1 MFRRTVSAIIIA
13 MLLTSTLT
21 LAFNI
26 QPAKAEGT
34 IYIRADGSIDPP
46 TTPIHRN
53 GEIYTLTGNIY
64 DPIVVERNNIMI
76 DGAGWALQG
85 PDIPT
90 PGGPPWRDGFT
101 LSGVN
106 GVTIRETKIRGWNA
120 YGIRLYYS
128 SGNNFSQN
136 EITQVG
142 VGIYGEW
149 SPLNIV
155 DGNVIDPNPDYG
167 PCVAFYHSS
176 DNLISR
182 NQNEG
187 SRFGI
192 VLGLSSSNNIVSENH
207 VVDSTVGVASL
218 SSSGNQLCN
227 NTIASREQGISI
239 QQSDNN
245 IVSGNS
251 VTKSSSSGPGYPIG
265 IRMEDSINNII
276 FGNVISDNWDG
287 IQAGVYYN
295 EFYDTNNKI
304 YHNDFIDNVRQAC
317 VLIGGTA
324 EIDAWDDGYP
334 SGGNYWSD
342 YNGTDANSDGIGD
355 TPYIIDA
362 DNRDRYPL
370 MNPRARALHIAQ
382 PELFVSESW
391 LYVDRRYNG
400 PNIEE
405 YLWKKV
411 VADIEEWSG
420 QSLYKITD
428 EFLKNDKTVAMITTD
443 RTKQWV
449 DLRSSREYEDKTVE
463 LDYDPG
469 YKNYEFPLYVGQEW
483 ENSANLS
490 QTTTYRDGK
499 VENISYLLQD
509 HQTVI
514 SEETITVKAGNFTA
528 LKIKVDYGSG
538 LEGYVDYIWFSSDVK
553 NWVKWESYFN
563 NTLVE
568 TAELQSLEIRSQPS
582 PRVSLSAWTF
592 HPPTIDGIIS
602 NSEWHHAAQVEFVMG
617 NVSGMIYEMNDETNL
632 YLGVKLN
639 ESFPDLF
646 KIVFEFDN
654 DNDGHDP
661 MQGDDL
667 IFASYTSEFVGTDA
681 YWDSNRSD
689 FMQDPIHDLQYM
701 VNRATSSVEF
711 SKPLHSSDP
720 HDFALHAGDNVGFQM
735 SYWHSNL
742 ELVGSFPG
750 NRTGSG
756 FPGHGTGDH
765 GVHSTFGQIAIAE
778 EGPACGIPVLVS
790 LLEISPGTPY
800 YVGDTLAAEFTIKN
814 VGDAA
819 ITLDKLLVGGRFD
832 GGTLPNGLF
841 PDFTNESV
849 TLQLGQSHMYEGALE
864 LTEAGN
870 YHFFVAY
877 YIENPTAEEKNLLD
891 ENNWNTCVQ
900 LGEGL
905 TDADRVSDISVLD
918 HAPPPNQ
925 PPSPPTL
932 LSQYRLDGGEIPVK
946 DPVDEGH
953 VKFAAVVEDPDG
965 DQVRLQAELR
975 RIDEYGGQFDETKG
989 GLKESPLFDSGGVA
1003 TIEVYDLIRGQYH
1016 WRARTIDEHGM
1027 FSDWYDFGNNDVK
1040 EPDFIVCNKFRIVYP
1055 EGWMKLQLFVPV
1067 GYSPVGYLDKIK
1079 FGLQN
1084 RKDMWYKI
1092 TVSRRAPGG
1101 SWEDITDRIW
1111 KVPYIGPYS
1120 AATEPLLYSP
1130 IGGEEIRIDVKDD
1143 PEDGILWALKVVD
1156 ILARALTGKPA
1167 PPAILDVA
1175 GERPLL
1181 TFWKDVIFP
1190 LGLNYVKGEFWDY
1203 VGDLCKAAAEYMIRH
1218 DLASVFIDQGF
1229 TTEKA
1234 AEIISVVN
1242 VVAAEGIYAL
1252 YKLAKFIVVSK
1263 DLFSNM
1269 GALPNQEENVILTI
1283 AKRPTSTVTPN
1294 LVLTEG
1300 LHVIQEGPYY
1310 QGDNIKA
1317 CFSIKNVGLLAVNL
1331 HALTVGGRTEEGYVR
1346 DFSFETDVTI
1356 DPGETYRYEGELTLL
1371 HAGRN
1376 CFFVALQ
1383 VEDDEWVTSVP
1394 TKVGLVN
1401 NLYVNV
1407 EPVQIVMNDNLCS
1420 PGELRVYDHQ
1430 GRVTGLVAGETRC
1443 EIPHSFYYDDRIII
1457 FYPEDNLTHCVVGTG
1472 DGTYNLEIAYVDNGE
1487 TTLFNA
1493 INLSTSSSAVHEYS
1507 IGWAALSRGE
1517 EGVTVQIDSNGDGT
1531 FEKTFTAGS
1540 ELTRDEFML
1549 QVFPLETFPMW
1560 IAGVAV
1566 AAIAIV
1572 TIAIAVFWRKR
1583 KQPSIKKTS

>member
-1 MFRRTVSAIIIA
+1 MRRAISGVILIFLLANVIMPAFDTRSARALEEADTVILVTTMGNITVELFGDMPITAGNFKNLTKFGVYDGTLFHRVVPGFVIQGGDATTKGITVPPIPDELPNKHSNVRGSVAMAKTSQPNSATSQFYINLNDTNVILDSYYSVFGTVIAGMDVVDAISHVPIYPPNDGRPVQDVTILKAQLSARADVPTLDAPIFELLDKQSMQVKGGVDMKLTFRNVGYLATVGTVWIPWEKVNYAASLEGSPPSGNISEAILGLDVNGDSDESDAFSIYYVNDTQVEVDGVIA
-13 MLLTSTLT
+13 NAMWIPEQTFQFNKSTLQVQEKT
-21 LAFNI
+21 N
-26 QPAKAEGT
+26 
-34 IYIRADGSIDPP
+34 
-46 TTPIHRN
+46 
-53 GEIYTLTGNIY
+53 
-64 DPIVVERNNIMI
+64 
-76 DGAGWALQG
+76 
-85 PDIPT
+85 
-90 PGGPPWRDGFT
+90 FT
-101 LSGVN
+101 L
-106 GVTIRETKIRGWNA
+106 
-120 YGIRLYYS
+120 
-128 SGNNFSQN
+128 
-136 EITQVG
+136 
-142 VGIYGEW
+142 
-149 SPLNIV
+149 
-155 DGNVIDPNPDYG
+155 
-167 PCVAFYHSS
+167 
-176 DNLISR
+176 
-182 NQNEG
+182 G
-187 SRFGI
+187 SRTHSLYAAEATYARFALDTFFRDHPSPNI
-192 VLGLSSSNNIVSENH
+192 EVIIYQLGTSKNI
-207 VVDSTVGVASL
+207 A
-218 SSSGNQLCN
+218 
-227 NTIASREQGISI
+227 
-239 QQSDNN
+239 
-245 IVSGNS
+245 
-251 VTKSSSSGPGYPIG
+251 P
-265 IRMEDSINNII
+265 
-276 FGNVISDNWDG
+276 
-287 IQAGVYYN
+287 
-295 EFYDTNNKI
+295 
-304 YHNDFIDNVRQAC
+304 
-317 VLIGGTA
+317 TA
-324 EIDAWDDGYP
+324 EITRFKF
-334 SGGNYWSD
+334 
-342 YNGTDANSDGIGD
+342 NGTIL
-355 TPYIIDA
+355 PYEF
-362 DNRDRYPL
+362 NWVLREFL
-370 MNPRARALHIAQ
+370 
-382 PELFVSESW
+382 
-391 LYVDRRYNG
+391 
-400 PNIEE
+400 
-405 YLWKKV
+405 
-411 VADIEEWSG
+411 IEEWSADNAYVYPLG
-420 QSLYKITD
+420 
-428 EFLKNDKTVAMITTD
+428 FLDNGAVFSTELCIRGAPGSYGLNIVFNWAPDTIHRYRYILSDTVDIPFNITT
-443 RTKQWV
+443 
-449 DLRSSREYEDKTVE
+449 
-463 LDYDPG
+463 
-469 YKNYEFPLYVGQEW
+469 
-483 ENSANLS
+483 A
-490 QTTTYRDGK
+490 
-499 VENISYLLQD
+499 
-509 HQTVI
+509 
-514 SEETITVKAGNFTA
+514 A
-528 LKIKVDYGSG
+528 
-538 LEGYVDYIWFSSDVK
+538 
-553 NWVKWESYFN
+553 
-563 NTLVE
+563 
-568 TAELQSLEIRSQPS
+568 
-582 PRVSLSAWTF
+582 PRVSLGAWTF

-661 MQGDDL
+661 MQGEDL
-667 IFASYTSEFVGTDA
+667 IFASYTSEFIGTDA

-701 VNRATSSVEF
+701 VNKATSSVEF
-711 SKPLHSSDP
+711 SKPLYSGDP

-742 ELVGSFPG
+742 KLVGSFPG

-765 GVHSTFGQIAIAE
+765 GVHSTFGQISIAE
-778 EGPACGIPVLVS
+778 EGPACGIPVLIS

-800 YVGDTLAAEFTIKN
+800 YVGDTLTAEFTIKN

-849 TLQLGQSHMYEGALE
+849 TLQPGQSHMYEGALE

-905 TDADRVSDISVLD
+905 TDADRVRGISVLE

-946 DPVDEGH
+946 DPVDERQ

-1055 EGWMKLQLFVPV
+1055 EGWMNLQLFVPV
-1067 GYSPVGYLDKIK
+1067 GYSPIGYLDKIK
-1079 FGLQN
+1079 FDLQN

-1101 SWEDITDRIW
+1101 SWKDITDTIW

-1130 IGGEEIRIDVKDD
+1130 IGGEEIRINVKDD
-1143 PEDGILWALKVVD
+1143 PEDEILWALKVVD

-1229 TTEKA
+1229 TTETA

-1269 GALPNQEENVILTI
+1269 GALPNQEESVILTI
-1283 AKRPTSTVTPN
+1283 VKRPTSTVTPN

-1310 QGDNIKA
+1310 QGANIKA

-1346 DFSFETDVTI
+1346 DFPFETDVAI

-1401 NLYVNV
+1401 NLYVDV
-1407 EPVQIVMNDNLCS
+1407 EPVQIVMSDNLCS

-1443 EIPHSFYYDDRIII
+1443 EIPHSFYYDDTIII

-1540 ELTRDEFML
+1540 ELTRGEFML
-1549 QVFPLETFPMW
+1549 QVFPLETFPLW

-1583 KQPSIKKTS
+1583 KQPSTKKR